1 MRNTQNNRRP
11 RSGRGRLSS
20 AALALLSA
28 SAIPALAQGGTSN
41 STSPSPSSPSSS
53 KRGLSIH
60 GNTATQDYNLF
71 LQSNSPVAWYYTWS
85 PWPNQYIEKAA
96 ATNNK
101 KIEFLPLL
109 HGVSNLDSDIARLSR
124 ADITP
129 GRLLTFNE
137 PDGELSTGG
146 SGITPQDAARAYV
159 DKIMPLRKGSKE
171 GGKWLISHPVV
182 TGSPRGLDWLRDFCE
197 ACEDINGDNGG
208 CPTDFVAAHW
218 YGEFLGLQGWLGQLR
233 EFYADPKH
241 SFRPDLAPSGGGG
254 SRRGRNAGRQDSG
267 GKELEIIVTEMGLP
281 QQDAQ
286 ATQSMLNQTIPF
298 LDGSSWVS
306 GYSWFGLFREGSAD
320 ATGWAGEA
328 VAMLDGNGGLT
339 EIGAMFL
346 GGQQA
351 GYAPGESIGGDQSGD
366 GSGDAEGAA
375 ARTGGVSAAQ
385 GWLVAACVGFSLSL
399 TFV

>member
-1 MRNTQNNRRP
+1 MKRLQHNRHHKCG
-11 RSGRGRLSS
+11 SSLSS
-20 AALALLSA
+20 VALALLSA
-28 SAIPALAQGGTSN
+28 SAIPTVLAQSSN
-41 STSPSPSSPSSS
+41 SNNSTTSSGG

-60 GNTATQDYNLF
+60 GDTRTSDFNIF
-71 LQSNSPVAWYYTWS
+71 LQSSSPVAWYYTWS

-124 ADITP
+124 GDITP

-137 PDGELSTGG
+137 PDGETDTGG
-146 SGITPQDAARAYV
+146 SGISPKDAARAYV

-182 TGSPRGLDWLRDFCE
+182 TGSPRGLDWLKDFCE
-197 ACEDINGDNGG
+197 ACEDINKDGGG

-233 EFYADPKH
+233 EFYEDPKH
-241 SFRPDLAPSGGGG
+241 SFRPDLSSGGGG
-254 SRRGRNAGRQDSG
+254 SRRGVRRQSSK
-267 GKELEIIVTEMGLP
+267 KELEIIVTEMGLP
-281 QQDAQ
+281 QQDAET
-286 ATQSMLNQTIPF
+286 TQSMLNQTLPY
-298 LDGSSWVS
+298 LDKEDWVS
-306 GYSWFGLFREGSAD
+306 GYSWFGLFREGSKD
-320 ATGWAGEA
+320 AQGWAGES
-328 VAMLDGNGGLT
+328 VAMLTGDGGLT

-351 GYAPGESIGGDQSGD
+351 GVHPGESIGGDQSGD
-366 GSGDAEGAA
+366 GSGDAQGAGP
-375 ARTGGVSAAQ
+375 RSVSAVE
-385 GWLVAACVGFSLSL
+385 GWLIAVSVGFSLSL
-399 TFV
+399 LTM